1 MLDISTFIF
10 LSVILVGFGYA
21 AGNAQSFNIWKL
33 LLLGLFIVPFISAF
47 NLSKPHLFT
56 MLGAFLF
63 GYFLPYVHVLQF
75 IGDGLS
81 NLINAI
87 RYRSAYDDIRRK
99 EEEVERLRRK
109 YEEAQREANKAK
121 QDYERERRRQ
131 QSEQYR
137 QNQKQQKN
145 NQSSSGSKKQERQSS
160 SGTGK
165 QRQRQNSYSH
175 THQNST
181 PPGESTK
188 NKFLR
193 ILGLDPDGDY
203 SYADI
208 KKAYRRQAS
217 KYHPDKHSGKSESF
231 IKEMNERFKEIKE
244 AYEWLGVY
252 GI

>member
-1 MLDISTFIF
+1 MLDLSTFIF

-21 AGNAQSFNIWKL
+21 AGSAQSFNIWKL
-33 LLLGLFIVPFISAF
+33 LLLGLFILPFISAF

-99 EEEVERLRRK
+99 EEEVENLRRK
-109 YEEAQREANKAK
+109 YEQAEREANKAK

-137 QNQKQQKN
+137 QSQQQQKKK
-145 NQSSSGSKKQERQSS
+145 SSSGSKQQSS
-160 SGTGK
+160 AGAGS
-165 QRQRQNSYSH
+165 QRRQQSH
-175 THQNST
+175 TEQNRSK
-181 PPGESTK
+181 PSNESTK
-188 NKFLR
+188 SQYLR
-193 ILGLDPDGDY
+193 ILGLDPNGSY
-203 SYADI
+203 SYAEI

-231 IKEMNERFKEIKE
+231 IKEMNERFKEIQK
-244 AYEWLGVY
+244 AYEWLSLN
-252 GI
+252 